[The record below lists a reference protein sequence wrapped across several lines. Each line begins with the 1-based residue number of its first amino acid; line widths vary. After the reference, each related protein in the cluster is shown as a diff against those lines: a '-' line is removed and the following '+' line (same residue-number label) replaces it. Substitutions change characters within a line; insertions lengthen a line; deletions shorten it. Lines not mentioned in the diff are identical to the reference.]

1 MGEAKRKRDAMAR
14 EWVPLFSPD
23 LPAKVAISR
32 PSLRAITTRTLE
44 NRLRD
49 DIARRANSK
58 EPALCFYPD
67 AEHELRVVPQV
78 FAFLA
83 TTSDP
88 KAAPP
93 IGMGI
98 CRECAAR
105 FDDDDAI
112 RAILRTAFAR
122 FGLDGV
128 KEQHVKIEF
137 DMEAAFAFEAVPGVP
152 IVIAARKLG
161 PNDEVCMAA
170 SQFAALLRGNKL
182 PRFLTFRNGAHNCHA
197 LVNQL
202 YLDLKDIGA
211 ASLFAFKR
219 GESTLLKT
227 QDDPEGLHSWI
238 EKDGWA
244 IDGSGGA
251 LGNPIIVQTVED
263 FYARWQ
269 LSKVRDALAEPDIEH

>member
-1 MGEAKRKRDAMAR
+1 MGEAKRRREAMAR

-32 PSLRAITTRTLE
+32 SSSRTITTRPFE
-44 NRLRD
+44 NGLRE
-49 DIARRANSK
+49 DITRRARTK

-67 AEHELRVVPQV
+67 AEHELQAMPQA
-78 FAFLA
+78 FAFLM

-98 CRECAAR
+98 CEECAAR
-105 FDDDDAI
+105 FDDDAI
-112 RAILRTAFAR
+112 RTMLRKSFAR

-137 DMEAAFAFEAVPGVP
+137 DMETAFAFEAVPGVL
-152 IVIAARKLG
+152 IVVAARKDG
-161 PNDEVCMAA
+161 PNDEVCEAA
-170 SQFAALLRGNKL
+170 AGIAALLRSRKL
-182 PRFLTFRNGAHNCHA
+182 PRFVAFRNGAHNCHA

-211 ASLFAFKR
+211 ARLFAFKR
-219 GESTLLKT
+219 GESALLKT
-227 QDDPEGLHSWI
+227 KADPEGLHSWV
-238 EKDGWA
+238 EADGWA

-251 LGNPIIVQTVED
+251 LGNPIIFQPLGD

-269 LSKVRDALAEPDIEH
+269 LTNVRDALTEPDTEH